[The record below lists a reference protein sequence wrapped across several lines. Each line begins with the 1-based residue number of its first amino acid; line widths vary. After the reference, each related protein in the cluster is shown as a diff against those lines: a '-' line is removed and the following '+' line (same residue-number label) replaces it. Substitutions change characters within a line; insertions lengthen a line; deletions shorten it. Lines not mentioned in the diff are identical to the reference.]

1 MTGPVGL
8 GYSYPPPDCAGV
20 LNGHSVS
27 AVARTGSE
35 MSNWARSNH
44 PGSSHV
50 NLHIH
55 NAIFLYVV
63 HFTTHSQAAVN
74 GRNVDE

>member
-20 LNGHSVS
+20 LDGHSVS
-27 AVARTGSE
+27 AAARTGSE
-35 MSNWARSNH
+35 TSNWARSIH
-44 PGSSHV
+44 PGSYNV

-55 NAIFLYVV
+55 NSFFLCVW
-63 HFTTHSQAAVN
+63 FISPVN